1 MFGARPGL
9 VGVRNRVRVRVR
21 VRVGDEVQRGTWW
34 AESSY
39 VAIAGRRF

>member
-9 VGVRNRVRVRVR
+9 VGVRNRVR